1 MPEESEIEIRQVFEA
16 EDFGPAQSES
26 EHKAFMDECFAYHDE
41 LRKNGHIVG
50 GEALQIARN
59 VQGASRPDAWNQIDL
74 GPWVGGLKAAGPL
87 SFELDAE
94 RPRRHSGIG
103 LNGTNRSPKVASDS
117 RSISRAANCQRL

>member
-50 GEALQIARN
+50 
-59 VQGASRPDAWNQIDL
+59 ASTSA
-74 GPWVGGLKAAGPL
+74 
-87 SFELDAE
+87 
-94 RPRRHSGIG
+94 
-103 LNGTNRSPKVASDS
+103 
-117 RSISRAANCQRL
+117 

>member
-59 VQGASRPDAWNQIDL
+59 VQGASRPDAWNQNRPGSVGWRPEGR
-74 GPWVGGLKAAGPL
+74 GPA
-87 SFELDAE
+87 EL
-94 RPRRHSGIG
+94 
-103 LNGTNRSPKVASDS
+103 
-117 RSISRAANCQRL
+117 

>member
-26 EHKAFMDECFAYHDE
+26 EQKAFMDECFAYHDE

-59 VQGASRPDAWNQIDL
+59 AITASRGKWR
-74 GPWVGGLKAAGPL
+74 
-87 SFELDAE
+87 
-94 RPRRHSGIG
+94 RPIFSGH
-103 LNGTNRSPKVASDS
+103 
-117 RSISRAANCQRL
+117 

>member
-1 MPEESEIEIRQVFEA
+1 MPEESELEIRQVFEA

-59 VQGASRPDAWNQIDL
+59 AITLGNPRLDLTDLYAFPKPGTLASR
-74 GPWVGGLKAAGPL
+74 
-87 SFELDAE
+87 S
-94 RPRRHSGIG
+94 
-103 LNGTNRSPKVASDS
+103 
-117 RSISRAANCQRL
+117 

>member
-59 VQGASRPDAWNQIDL
+59 AITLGTPAWTLPISMLFPSRGRWQVDPDHERAS
-74 GPWVGGLKAAGPL
+74 V
-87 SFELDAE
+87 
-94 RPRRHSGIG
+94 
-103 LNGTNRSPKVASDS
+103 
-117 RSISRAANCQRL
+117 RL